1 MIKDKELKMQLLEK
15 LMDEMDGRVLERDL
29 KPKSKLVVKAEG
41 DNPEEM
47 KDEVVDKLSK
57 LDLPDEEDM
66 AEMSEMSEEEMPEME
81 EEMPEME
88 EDMEDEMPMMEEEG
102 EDDYLDSMPLG
113 MKEKLMKQKM
123 MQKNKM

>member
-1 MIKDKELKMQLLEK
+1 MIKDKELKMQLLEQ
-15 LMDEMDGRVLERDL
+15 LMDEMDGRVIERDL

-66 AEMSEMSEEEMPEME
+66 AEMSE

-88 EDMEDEMPMMEEEG
+88 EDMEEEMPMMEEEG
-102 EDDYLDSMPLG
+102 EDDYMDSMPLG